1 MGLHQRLLRRAAGR
15 GTPVLPGAES
25 ARPAAEQVPE
35 SLQEEF
41 QAGAGQAISFDE
53 QVQIRGE
60 INDVLRR
67 NRLAIRPD
75 TFTFTARRN
84 GATIPILFNAG
95 AAALTLALTLAL
107 VLLFNAGERT
117 LVRRSAVP
125 LTAEAKLIQALKK
138 ESAEQLGR
146 KDLEI
151 ARVRD
156 SLAALARDRDRL
168 KLESQAQL
176 ERREADLKAALAR
189 ELAAERQ
196 KLERSG
202 LQSADVDRQLAAL
215 ETRLAE
221 AYQKQLDAFRQERTG
236 LEEQAR
242 KRQEELT
249 AELREKTAAAQSER
263 GELSGQLARL
273 NEQRER
279 ERLASDQL
287 LAAYAKVIDSWRAS
301 RSEEALRNL
310 GAVRELLSREAIT
323 SLPALQSRL
332 PVERFIVDSLARL
345 FESEKAALAGPA
357 APVAPAT
364 PSEAETRL
372 TELSA
377 KAAEAEQARRR
388 LQEEVSR
395 ARQELARLQAGEKRR
410 DAQESQLAALQQ
422 LLAAGAGPA
431 ADSQAQVLALLEAK
445 LRVRQALSAEP
456 LASRY
461 PGLYEELER
470 YLDAYG
476 REQRQE
482 GQADALQNAAAV
494 LEGLSAKT
502 PRLDARR
509 LKGDYSG
516 AARDSLA
523 CFMERLRGLLH

>member
-1 MGLHQRLLRRAAGR
+1 MGLFQRFLRPASAADSPES
-15 GTPVLPGAES
+15 PVRS
-25 ARPAAEQVPE
+25 AAEQAPE

-53 QVQIRGE
+53 QVQIMGE

-95 AAALTLALTLAL
+95 AAALTLSVALAL

-117 LVRRSAVP
+117 LVRRSAVL

-156 SLAALARDRDRL
+156 SLAVLARDRDRL
-168 KLESQAQL
+168 KLESQARL
-176 ERREADLKAALAR
+176 ARREADLKAALAR

-202 LQSADVDRQLAAL
+202 LQSAAVDRQLAAL
-215 ETRLAE
+215 EARLAE

-249 AELREKTAAAQSER
+249 AELRVKTAAAESER

-301 RSEEALRNL
+301 RMEEALRNL

-323 SLPALQSRL
+323 SLPAIQNRL
-332 PVERFIVDSLARL
+332 PVERFMVDSLARL

-357 APVAPAT
+357 APAA

-372 TELSA
+372 AELSA
-377 KAAEAEQARRR
+377 KAAETEQARRR

-410 DAQESQLAALQQ
+410 AAQEAQLTALQQ
-422 LLAAGAGPA
+422 RFAAGGRPAG
-431 ADSQAQVLALLEAK
+431 DSQAQVLALLEAK

-470 YLDAYG
+470 YLDAFG
-476 REQRQE
+476 REQRLE
-482 GQADALQNAAAV
+482 GQADALQAAAAV
-494 LEGLSAKT
+494 LEDLSGKT

-509 LKGDYSG
+509 LAADYAG
-516 AARDSLA
+516 RAREPFSRFVA
-523 CFMERLRGLLH
+523 RLRDALK